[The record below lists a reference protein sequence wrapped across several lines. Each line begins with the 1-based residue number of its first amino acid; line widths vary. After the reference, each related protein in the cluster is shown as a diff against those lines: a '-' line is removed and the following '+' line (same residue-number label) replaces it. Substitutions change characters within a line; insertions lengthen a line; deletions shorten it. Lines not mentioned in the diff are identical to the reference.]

1 MQAWEVPALDNL
13 LLLGRRPFQ
22 TTASNPRPGHKP
34 QAVHVHRQ
42 QLPMCPSGDHPF
54 TSAALMVTLQ
64 SIRPIQHII
73 LKVTLTAT
81 FELSDRVTITVTP
94 KMIAGMVLPLAATAQ
109 IPLPSFMT
117 TAIMAM
123 MTIMT
128 AQHLTIMMTAAI
140 RAMMIMIARTSVT
153 TMSKMLILIQA
164 QTRRLF
170 GLGLKLA
177 IALSFPQQQIS
188 QRSIITALEDVF
200 VFRGIGMMMVLLH
213 SFQFARGACSVKHH
227 SR

>member
-1 MQAWEVPALDNL
+1 MQAWEVPALDSL

-22 TTASNPRPGHKP
+22 STASNPRHSHKP
-34 QAVHVHRQ
+34 QAVHVYGK
-42 QLPMCPSGDHPF
+42 QLPICPSGDRPF
-54 TSAALMVTLQ
+54 TSAALMVIHQ
-64 SIRPIQHII
+64 STRPIQHIV
-73 LKVTLTAT
+73 LKVTLTSI
-81 FELSDRVTITVTP
+81 FELSDRVPITVTL
-94 KMIAGMVLPLAATAQ
+94 KLTAGIVLPLAATAQ
-109 IPLPSFMT
+109 IPLSSFMT

-123 MTIMT
+123 MTMMT

-140 RAMMIMIARTSVT
+140 RAMMIMIPRTSVM

-170 GLGLKLA
+170 GLGLQLA

-200 VFRGIGMMMVLLH
+200 V
-213 SFQFARGACSVKHH
+213 
-227 SR
+227 

>member
-1 MQAWEVPALDNL
+1 MQAWEVPALDSL

-22 TTASNPRPGHKP
+22 STTSNPRHSHKP
-34 QAVHVHRQ
+34 QAVHVHGQ
-42 QLPMCPSGDHPF
+42 QLPMCRSGDRPF
-54 TSAALMVTLQ
+54 TSAALMVTHQ
-64 SIRPIQHII
+64 STRPIQHIV
-73 LKVTLTAT
+73 LKVALTAI

-117 TAIMAM
+117 TAIMAT
-123 MTIMT
+123 MTMMT

-140 RAMMIMIARTSVT
+140 RAMMIMIPRTSVM

-170 GLGLKLA
+170 GLGLQLA

-188 QRSIITALEDVF
+188 QRSIITALEDVLSRYDDGTSAF
-200 VFRGIGMMMVLLH
+200 IAICQRSVL
-213 SFQFARGACSVKHH
+213 C
-227 SR
+227 